1 MPFNETPVSD
11 YGRYDYDP
19 RSIVAALVVAL
30 GLMGAGWF
38 AAQGMARL
46 KTADRYVTVKGS
58 AEKVV
63 YADLVVWPLPHTV
76 GGNDLADVQ
85 SRLDANTRTIR
96 AFFGKAGF
104 KPAEIVVSPPRLED
118 RWAWASGE
126 NKPPERYRY
135 STTVILRTSDVTRAL
150 AALRR
155 SGELV
160 ARGVML
166 GAEEGGMGGPDFE
179 YTRLNAIKPG
189 LIAEATANAR
199 KSAEQFAKD
208 SGAHLGG
215 IRSANQ
221 GVIDISNRDQG
232 SPQVKKVRV
241 VTTVEYFLT
250 D

>member
-1 MPFNETPVSD
+1 MSD
-11 YGRYDYDP
+11 HGSG
-19 RSIVAALVVAL
+19 SILAALLVGL
-30 GLMGAGWF
+30 GLVGAGWF

-58 AEKVV
+58 AEKIVD
-63 YADLVVWPLPHTV
+63 ADLVVWPLPHSV

-85 SRLDANTRTIR
+85 SKLDANTQIIR
-96 AFFGKAGF
+96 AFFAQAGF

-118 RWAWASGE
+118 RWAWASGD

-135 STTVILRTSDVTRAL
+135 STTVILRTSDVARAL
-150 AALRR
+150 TALRG
-155 SGELV
+155 SGQLV

-166 GAEEGGMGGPDFE
+166 GSADGGMGGPDFE
-179 YTRLNAIKPG
+179 YTRLNAIKPA

-199 KSAEQFAKD
+199 ESAEQFAKD
-208 SGAHLGG
+208 SHSTIGG

-221 GVIDISNRDQG
+221 GVVDISDRDQG

-241 VTTVEYFLT
+241 VTTVEYFLK

>member
-1 MPFNETPVSD
+1 MSD
-11 YGRYDYDP
+11 HGS
-19 RSIVAALVVAL
+19 RSILAALLVGL
-30 GLMGAGWF
+30 GLVGAGWF

-58 AEKVV
+58 AEKIVD
-63 YADLVVWPLPHTV
+63 ADLVVWPLPHSV

-85 SRLDANTRTIR
+85 SKLDANTQIIR
-96 AFFGKAGF
+96 AFFAQAGF

-118 RWAWASGE
+118 RWAWASGD

-135 STTVILRTSDVTRAL
+135 STTVILRTSDVARAL
-150 AALRR
+150 TALRG
-155 SGELV
+155 SGQLV

-166 GAEEGGMGGPDFE
+166 GSADEGMGGPDFE
-179 YTRLNAIKPG
+179 YTRLNAIKPA

-199 KSAEQFAKD
+199 ESAEQFAKD
-208 SGAHLGG
+208 SHSTIGG

-221 GVIDISNRDQG
+221 GVVDISDRDQG

-241 VTTVEYFLT
+241 VTTVEYFLK

>member
-1 MPFNETPVSD
+1 MSD
-11 YGRYDYDP
+11 HGS
-19 RSIVAALVVAL
+19 RSILAALLIGL
-30 GLMGAGWF
+30 GLLGAGWF

-63 YADLVVWPLPHTV
+63 DADLVVWPLPHSV

-85 SRLDANTRTIR
+85 SRLDANTQTIR
-96 AFFGKAGF
+96 AFFAQAGF
-104 KPAEIVVSPPRLED
+104 KPSEIVVSPPRLED
-118 RWAWASGE
+118 RWAWASGD

-135 STTVILRTSDVTRAL
+135 STTVILRTGDVPRAL
-150 AALRR
+150 AALRG
-155 SGELV
+155 SGVLV
-160 ARGVML
+160 AHGVML
-166 GAEEGGMGGPDFE
+166 GSAEGGMGGPDFE
-179 YTRLNAIKPG
+179 YTRLNAIKPA

-199 KSAEQFAKD
+199 KSAEQFAND
-208 SGAHLGG
+208 SGAHIGG

-221 GVIDISNRDQG
+221 GVIDISDRDQG

>member
-1 MPFNETPVSD
+1 MSD
-11 YGRYDYDP
+11 HGS
-19 RSIVAALVVAL
+19 RSILAALLVGL
-30 GLMGAGWF
+30 GLVGAGWF

-58 AEKVV
+58 AEKIVD
-63 YADLVVWPLPHTV
+63 ADLVVWPLPHSV

-85 SRLDANTRTIR
+85 SKLDANTQIIR
-96 AFFGKAGF
+96 AFFAQAGF
-104 KPAEIVVSPPRLED
+104 KAAEIVVSPPRLED
-118 RWAWASGE
+118 RWAWASGD

-135 STTVILRTSDVTRAL
+135 STTVILRTSDVARAL
-150 AALRR
+150 TALRG
-155 SGELV
+155 SGQLV

-166 GAEEGGMGGPDFE
+166 GSADGGMGGPDFE
-179 YTRLNAIKPG
+179 YTRLNAIKPA

-199 KSAEQFAKD
+199 ESAEQFAKD
-208 SGAHLGG
+208 SHSTIGG

-221 GVIDISNRDQG
+221 GVVDISDRDQG

-241 VTTVEYFLT
+241 VTTVEYFLK